1 MCRFLDEF
9 CCFQVSLHAPN
20 PDVWIDNRKPPA
32 KIAAR
37 LVNLSGESYKIS
49 VLNLVLVALPW
60 IRFAGSGGFQ
70 FRPQKTGPS
79 FPISIIDRQPETLP
93 RSESVVQPCV
103 LTSGNS
109 RRGFQICFEL
119 IACFQ
124 KIFYAVLLNSTKFC
138 YLPLTYP
145 DLSKDSLTRQNY
157 IYLQFIS

>member
-9 CCFQVSLHAPN
+9 CSFQVSLHAPN

-32 KIAAR
+32 KIAAG
-37 LVNLSGESYKIS
+37 LVKLSGESYVSS

-70 FRPQKTGPS
+70 FRPQKRGPS
-79 FPISIIDRQPETLP
+79 FLISIIDRQPETLP

-103 LTSGNS
+103 ITSGNI
-109 RRGFQICFEL
+109 RRGFQIRFEL
-119 IACFQ
+119 IVCFQ
-124 KIFYAVLLNSTKFC
+124 KLFCAVLLNSTKIC

-145 DLSKDSLTRQNY
+145 NLSKDRHER
-157 IYLQFIS
+157 